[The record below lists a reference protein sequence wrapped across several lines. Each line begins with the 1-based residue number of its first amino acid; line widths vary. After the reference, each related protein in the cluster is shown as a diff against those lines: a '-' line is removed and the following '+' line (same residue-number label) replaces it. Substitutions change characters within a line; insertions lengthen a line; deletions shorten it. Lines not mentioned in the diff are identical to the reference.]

1 MERTLIFSY
10 RCVIDVAMHQRQH
23 YCDVTRQH
31 YSDII
36 ECSTI
41 ATRDA
46 SDAVGAYGIEYLIYQ
61 WR

>member
-1 MERTLIFSY
+1 MFFY
-10 RCVIDVAMHQRQH
+10 RCIIDVAMHQRQH
-23 YCDVTRQH
+23 YCDVMRQY
-31 YSDII
+31 YSDVI